1 MGAACGLCRWGSARS
16 PRGWRGVVSPSSA
29 CFKFTVEPVAK
40 FDFPAFNFMLFH
52 ALVFAYLVR
61 ALFAA
66 DLCCNGCEGLWNGL
80 RVHGGGGGAVGG
92 DGGEEKG
99 SKSHYFFF
107 CNLGF
112 SFRMSIWLFSFLSSS
127 PLFFLPFFPFSF
139 LFFFSFS
146 NPVKPQFKMQNPACG
161 VLVFIFNSSNQPP
174 PIWILFSPPLG
185 HGHDQHSHHPTAFC
199 FYVHSYS

>member
-107 CNLGF
+107 VIIILGDG
-112 SFRMSIWLFSFLSSS
+112 
-127 PLFFLPFFPFSF
+127 LPFKAPQIRRPFG
-139 LFFFSFS
+139 
-146 NPVKPQFKMQNPACG
+146 KARQIYK
-161 VLVFIFNSSNQPP
+161 FISTEPSSC
-174 PIWILFSPPLG
+174 
-185 HGHDQHSHHPTAFC
+185 PT
-199 FYVHSYS
+199 